1 MTDVF
6 TLSPMLIA
14 VYVGVGMVDMY
25 LLHRKIL
32 AADLERD
39 GICGDCRAI
48 GRRHQEQAMALEMA
62 PPSVQAATILVSSV
76 RWPRRIFAR
85 FFVHSCLRQ

>member
-25 LLHRKIL
+25 LLHRKSWRL
-32 AADLERD
+32 TSNEMESVATAALSGGATRSRRWRSRWRRRV
-39 GICGDCRAI
+39 CR
-48 GRRHQEQAMALEMA
+48 RRR
-62 PPSVQAATILVSSV
+62 SSSAV
-76 RWPRRIFAR
+76 
-85 FFVHSCLRQ
+85 